1 MAGRHHLGGDGREG
15 VDDVGDVMETFAAFG
30 QPVCVNARTSHRLDQ
45 LVLRAVVV
53 ERKPQRPL
61 SRFPTIFATFA
72 LRAEHP
78 STPWPGGKPRVE
90 FANGAIEVTHDES
103 DLKGSESLE

>member
-1 MAGRHHLGGDGREG
+1 
-15 VDDVGDVMETFAAFG
+15 METFAAFG

-61 SRFPTIFATFA
+61 SRFPTVFATLSPA
-72 LRAEHP
+72 GPAPIHATAR
-78 STPWPGGKPRVE
+78 PRVARRIRE
-90 FANGAIEVTHDES
+90 RRDRGHGRRIRSERERVPGVTEPCARGYEPTGPS
-103 DLKGSESLE
+103 RRFGG